1 MMYALATIVCASL
14 FAQFYKVAE
23 RRKCDVY
30 AVNLG
35 IYVGAIVPLVGFF
48 WCTKPIHFEAPIVA
62 LGIFGGSAGF
72 VAALLFFTATKVGK
86 LAVGWVIINLSII
99 IPVIAAFIAWDEPV
113 TIRKLAGLFCAGVA
127 IILLGMD
134 QKQGEVEKCG

>member
-1 MMYALATIVCASL
+1 MTYALATIVFASL

-30 AVNLG
+30 AANLG
-35 IYVGAIVPLVGFF
+35 IYVGAIGPLLVFF

-62 LGIFGGSAGF
+62 LGIFGGASGF
-72 VAALLFFTATKVGK
+72 VVALLFFTATKVGK
-86 LAVGWVIINLSII
+86 LAVGWVIINLAII
-99 IPVIAAFIAWDEPV
+99 IPVIVAFVVWDEPV
-113 TIRKLAGLFCAGVA
+113 TIRKLAGLFCAGSA
-127 IILLGMD
+127 IILLGID